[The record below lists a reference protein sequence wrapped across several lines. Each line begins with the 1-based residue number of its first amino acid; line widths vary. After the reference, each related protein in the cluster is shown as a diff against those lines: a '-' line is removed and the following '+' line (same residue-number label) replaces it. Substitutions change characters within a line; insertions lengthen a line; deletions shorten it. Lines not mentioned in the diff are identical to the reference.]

1 MVIMNDDL
9 WTKIVDNL
17 YGMDEVLTQR
27 MDNEAITISEADKQY
42 VMNMLT
48 EDYNQRNY
56 GISREESLKVQDR
69 HYVGTQKAAM
79 DIDNRVWCALH
90 DCKEE

>member
-17 YGMDEVLTQR
+17 YGLDEVLTQR
-27 MDNEAITISEADKQY
+27 MDNEVKTISEADKQY

-48 EDYNQRNY
+48 EDYNQRSC
-56 GISREESLKVQDR
+56 GISREESLRIQDR
-69 HYVGTQKAAM
+69 HYVSTQKTAM
-79 DIDNRVWCALH
+79 DTDNRIWCALH
-90 DCKEE
+90 DCEEE